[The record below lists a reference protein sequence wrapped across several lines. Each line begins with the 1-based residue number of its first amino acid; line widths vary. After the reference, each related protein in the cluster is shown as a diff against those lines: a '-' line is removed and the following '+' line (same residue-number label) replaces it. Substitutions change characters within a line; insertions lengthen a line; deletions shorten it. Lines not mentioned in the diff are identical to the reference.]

1 MHDSSQH
8 ELHSH
13 ELACFEATDVA
24 CPTNYVSAAQTP
36 ALTGWIAALSVRP
49 ELPGQHMVYYEDDRR
64 YPGTRIRSRIKN
76 IFPFH
81 AELDTFVRAD
91 QLIDLASTLLREG
104 AILFKEKI
112 NFKLP
117 GSDGFKAHQDI

>member
-36 ALTGWIAALSVRP
+36 

-64 YPGTRIRSRIKN
+64 YLGARICSRIEN
-76 IFPFH
+76 FYPFH
-81 AELDTFVRAD
+81 AELDIFCPR
-91 QLIDLASTLLREG
+91 
-104 AILFKEKI
+104 
-112 NFKLP
+112 
-117 GSDGFKAHQDI
+117 